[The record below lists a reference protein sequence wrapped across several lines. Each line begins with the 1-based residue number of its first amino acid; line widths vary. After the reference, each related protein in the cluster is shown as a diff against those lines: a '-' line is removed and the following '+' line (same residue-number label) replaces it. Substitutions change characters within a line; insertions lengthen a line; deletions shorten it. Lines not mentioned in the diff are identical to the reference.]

1 VPRKTY
7 KERYWSWPEEKR
19 EAHRAFMREYQ
30 RNHYVPKKRLPRT
43 GTGKTFHQNVKDYI
57 DNVKVQIGKCADCEM
72 PCEDWNVMMFA
83 FDHLDP
89 AQKSFG
95 LSKAQKQKNCS
106 QELIDNEIAKCELV
120 CHNCHAYRTWCEKA
134 HLGSNVK
141 RSKTLPLM
149 ELINATNG

>member
-1 VPRKTY
+1 MPRKTY

-30 RNHYVPKKRLPRT
+30 RNHYVPKPRLPRSNT
-43 GTGKTFHQNVKDYI
+43 GNTFHANIKNYI
-57 DNVKVQIGKCADCEM
+57 DSLKVKIGKCADCEM
-72 PCEDWNVMMFA
+72 PCKDWNVMMFA

-89 AQKSFG
+89 KQKSFP
-95 LSKAQKQKNCS
+95 LSKAQHQKGCT

-134 HLGSNVK
+134 HLGTNVK
-141 RSKTLPLM
+141 RVDILPLM
-149 ELINATNG
+149 ELIYATHD